1 MNWID
6 KFGRLLGSQSALTQ
20 QQRERLSAWREL
32 PKAALGGRL
41 DASRFVVVDVE
52 SSGLNLALDRLIA
65 IGAVAVTN
73 GRIDMADSFEVVL
86 QQSEF
91 SSHENILIHGIGEE
105 AQRAGVPPANAL
117 LSFLEY
123 LQKSPLIAFH
133 VTFDATMIGRAITQH
148 LGFRFRHE
156 WLDLAY
162 VVPGLFPETGRYCR
176 LLDQWHAH
184 FGISNHLRHNA
195 IADAVSTAQ
204 LFMIAARE
212 AREQRIL
219 SYQGLQQLEKAQ
231 RWVRRESGI
240 AC

>member
-6 KFGRLLGSQSALTQ
+6 KIGRLFSRQPRLTQ
-20 QQRERLSAWREL
+20 QQKERLAAWRAL
-32 PKAALGGRL
+32 PRAAPGSRL

-73 GRIDMADSFEVVL
+73 GRLDMADSFEVVL
-86 QQSEF
+86 QQTEF
-91 SSHENILIHGIGEE
+91 SSHENILIHGIGEGE
-105 AQRAGVPPANAL
+105 QGSGVPPVDAL
-117 LSFLEY
+117 ISFLEY
-123 LQKSPLIAFH
+123 LQKSPLVAFH
-133 VTFDATMIGRAITQH
+133 VTFDATMIGKAIRQH
-148 LGFRFRHE
+148 LGFRFRHD

-162 VVPGLFPETGRYCR
+162 VVPALFPEMAGQCR
-176 LLDQWHAH
+176 FLDQWHEH
-184 FGISNHLRHNA
+184 FGIVNHSRHNA
-195 IADAVSTAQ
+195 IADAVCTAQ
-204 LFMIAARE
+204 LFMRASRKARE
-212 AREQRIL
+212 NRIH